1 MYKVK
6 GGLQVLIYLSL
17 SDIEKWMDRDK
28 DQHMLQLDLHIVNST
43 AQRFSS
49 MKLPF

>member
-17 SDIEKWMDRDK
+17 SDTEKWMDRDK
-28 DQHMLQLDLHIVNST
+28 DQHMLQLDLIVNST

>member
-17 SDIEKWMDRDK
+17 SDIERWMDRDK
-28 DQHMLQLDLHIVNST
+28 DHHMLQLDVHIVNST
-43 AQRFSS
+43 AQRFSG